1 MKKLAFTA
9 LAAAAAI
16 AGATPAFAQASGTV
30 DVTGTVASKCA
41 TVGTITG
48 TISLG
53 ELAKANG
60 TVEAAFPNN
69 AGGLSRQFTVRCT
82 GANPVLSVNASPLV
96 NGAVAT
102 PAAGYTNTV
111 HYTATLSAAAAGTTG
126 ATASA
131 ADTSNV
137 SGATTAALSGRLSAA
152 ANNVTLVISNGNT
165 TDAASVLEAG
175 TYAGSVAVQVTPAA

>member
-9 LAAAAAI
+9 LAAAAAL
-16 AGATPAFAQASGTV
+16 ASTPAFAQASGTV

-41 TVGTITG
+41 TVGTIAG

-60 TVEAAFPNN
+60 TVENTFGNN
-69 AGGLSRQFTVRCT
+69 TGGLTRQFTVRCT
-82 GANPVLSVNASPLV
+82 GANPILSVNDSPLV
-96 NGAVAT
+96 NGAVTT
-102 PAAGYTNTV
+102 PATGYTNTV
-111 HYTATLSAAAAGTTG
+111 HYTATLSAAAAGTGG

-137 SGATTAALSGRLSAA
+137 SGATTAALNGRLSAA
-152 ANNVTLVISNGNT
+152 NNNVSLVISNGNT
-165 TDAASVLEAG
+165 TDAAAVLEAG
-175 TYAGSVAVQVTPAA
+175 NYSGSVAVLVSPAA

>member
-1 MKKLAFTA
+1 MKKIAFTA
-9 LAAAAAI
+9 LAAVAAI
-16 AGATPAFAQASGTV
+16 VATPAFAQASGTV

-41 TVGTITG
+41 TVGTISG

-60 TVEAAFPNN
+60 TVESAFPN
-69 AGGLSRQFTVRCT
+69 ATGGLSRQFTVRCT
-82 GANPVLSVNASPLV
+82 GANPVLSVNASALL
-96 NGAVAT
+96 NSAVT
-102 PAAGYTNTV
+102 SPASGYTNTV

-137 SGATTAALSGRLSAA
+137 SGATTAAINGRLSAA
-152 ANNVTLVISNGNT
+152 ANNLTLVISNGNT
-165 TDAASVLEAG
+165 TDAAAVLEAG

>member
-1 MKKLAFTA
+1 MKTLAFTA
-9 LAAAAAI
+9 MAAAAALV
-16 AGATPAFAQASGTV
+16 ASPAFAQASGTV
-30 DVTGTVASKCA
+30 DVNGTVASKCA
-41 TVGTITG
+41 TVGTIAG

-60 TVEAAFPNN
+60 TIESAFANN
-69 AGGLSRQFTVRCT
+69 SGGLSRQFTVRCT

-96 NGAVAT
+96 NGAIAT
-102 PAAGYTNTV
+102 PASGYTNTV
-111 HYTATLSAAAAGTTG
+111 HYTATLSASAAGTGG

-152 ANNVTLVISNGNT
+152 ANNVTLLISNGNT
-165 TDAASVLEAG
+165 TDAAAVLEAG
-175 TYAGSVAVQVTPAA
+175 TYNGSVAVLVSPAA